1 VGVVM
6 SWGKGDREVEGGE
19 VWVVVVYWGLGV
31 WGLVLVFRG
40 ICGDAIGDGGVVLVF
55 RGMCGDADVNGGR
68 GMGDGVSLG
77 GGGMKFYDGLR

>member
-40 ICGDAIGDGGVVLVF
+40 ICGDAIGDGGWCWCFGGCV
-55 RGMCGDADVNGGR
+55 GMR
-68 GMGDGVSLG
+68 M
-77 GGGMKFYDGLR
+77 